1 MIVKIYLYLQFLY
14 NTWNKRSVEVEN
26 TRDIHVCHDI
36 VFESLVI

>member
-26 TRDIHVCHDI
+26 TRDIYHDI
-36 VFESLVI
+36 VFESLLI